1 MYADQI
7 STGRKRSIQERL
19 DGDLTAG
26 RAAGG
31 RANHA
36 ASKRQRQIE
45 EKWKHD
51 LYREGEPDSKSMDPR
66 DLRLKLQRRS
76 SQQAFTGT
84 KSSGIRDLR
93 EKLSGTMHPQP
104 SNADPPK
111 PKPVLEV
118 VKITRRENT
127 DEMPARQSKK
137 VSKQT
142 SSKKT
147 SQPKAE
153 SPLDSFLSSL
163 GLEKY
168 SITFQAEEV
177 DMAALR
183 HMTESD
189 LKALGIPMGPRK
201 KIILALESREYGNG
215 EGV

>member
-1 MYADQI
+1 MYSDQI
-7 STGRKRSIQERL
+7 STGRKRSIHERL
-19 DGDLTAG
+19 DGDLPAG
-26 RAAGG
+26 SGAGG
-31 RANHA
+31 RARHYV
-36 ASKRQRQIE
+36 SKRQRQID

-51 LYREGEPDSKSMDPR
+51 LYREDDDPASKSMDPR

-76 SQQAFTGT
+76 SQPGFAGT
-84 KSSGIRDLR
+84 KSSGVRDLR

-111 PKPVLEV
+111 PKPVSEV
-118 VKITRRENT
+118 VKITRRENAA
-127 DEMPARQSKK
+127 EVPVRQSKK
-137 VSKQT
+137 ASKQT
-142 SSKKT
+142 TSKKI

-153 SPLDSFLSSL
+153 SPLDTFLSSL

-183 HMTESD
+183 HMTDSD

-201 KIILALESREYGNG
+201 KIILALESRA
-215 EGV
+215 

>member
-1 MYADQI
+1 MYSDQI
-7 STGRKRSIQERL
+7 STGRKRSIHDRI
-19 DGDLTAG
+19 DGDLPAG
-26 RAAGG
+26 SGAGG
-31 RANHA
+31 RARHNV
-36 ASKRQRQIE
+36 SKRQRQID

-51 LYREGEPDSKSMDPR
+51 LYRDDDESASKSMDPR

-76 SQQAFTGT
+76 SQPAFTGS
-84 KSSGIRDLR
+84 KSSGVQDLR

-104 SNADPPK
+104 SNVDTPK
-111 PKPVLEV
+111 PKPVSEV
-118 VKITRRENT
+118 VKVTRRENAV
-127 DEMPARQSKK
+127 EVPVRQSKK
-137 VSKQT
+137 ASKQP

-183 HMTESD
+183 HMSDSD

-201 KIILALESREYGNG
+201 KIILALESRA
-215 EGV
+215 

>member
-1 MYADQI
+1 MYSDQM
-7 STGRKRSIQERL
+7 STGRKRSIHERL
-19 DGDLTAG
+19 DGDLPAG
-26 RAAGG
+26 AGAGG
-31 RANHA
+31 RARHM
-36 ASKRQRQIE
+36 ASKRQRQIDD
-45 EKWKHD
+45 KWKHD
-51 LYREGEPDSKSMDPR
+51 LYREDDEPASNSIGPR

-76 SQQAFTGT
+76 SQQGFT
-84 KSSGIRDLR
+84 SSKISGVRDLR

-111 PKPVLEV
+111 PKPVSEV
-118 VKITRRENT
+118 VKISRREAA

-137 VSKQT
+137 ASKQP
-142 SSKKT
+142 SVKKT
-147 SQPKAE
+147 SPPKTE

-183 HMTESD
+183 HMSDGD

-201 KIILALESREYGNG
+201 KIILALESRA
-215 EGV
+215 

>member
-1 MYADQI
+1 MYSDQI
-7 STGRKRSIQERL
+7 STGRKRSIHERL
-19 DGDLTAG
+19 DGDLPAG
-26 RAAGG
+26 SGAGG
-31 RANHA
+31 RARHT
-36 ASKRQRQIE
+36 ASKRQRHID

-51 LYREGEPDSKSMDPR
+51 LYREDEPASKSFDPR

-76 SQQAFTGT
+76 SQQVFTGT
-84 KSSGIRDLR
+84 KSSGVRDLR

-111 PKPVLEV
+111 PKPVSEV

-127 DEMPARQSKK
+127 GEMPARQSKK

-153 SPLDSFLSSL
+153 SPLDSFLGSL

-183 HMTESD
+183 HMTDGD

-201 KIILALESREYGNG
+201 KIILALESRP
-215 EGV
+215 

>member
-1 MYADQI
+1 MYSDQI
-7 STGRKRSIQERL
+7 STGRKRSIHERI
-19 DGDLTAG
+19 DGDLPAG
-26 RAAGG
+26 SGAGG
-31 RANHA
+31 RARHNV
-36 ASKRQRQIE
+36 SKRQRQID

-51 LYREGEPDSKSMDPR
+51 LYREDDEPASKSMDPR

-76 SQQAFTGT
+76 SQPGFAGM
-84 KSSGIRDLR
+84 KSSGVRDLR

-111 PKPVLEV
+111 PKPVSEV
-118 VKITRRENT
+118 VKITRRENAA
-127 DEMPARQSKK
+127 EVAVRHQSKK
-137 VSKQT
+137 VSKQA
-142 SSKKT
+142 SSKKI

-153 SPLDSFLSSL
+153 SPLDTFLSSL

-183 HMTESD
+183 HMTDSD

-201 KIILALESREYGNG
+201 KIILALESRA
-215 EGV
+215 

>member
-1 MYADQI
+1 MYSDQI
-7 STGRKRSIQERL
+7 STGRKRSIHDRL
-19 DGDLTAG
+19 DGDLPAG
-26 RAAGG
+26 TGAGG
-31 RANHA
+31 RVRHTV
-36 ASKRQRQIE
+36 SKRQRQID

-51 LYREGEPDSKSMDPR
+51 LYREDDEPASKSTDPK

-76 SQQAFTGT
+76 FQQDFTST
-84 KSSGIRDLR
+84 RSSGVRDLR
-93 EKLSGTMHPQP
+93 EKLSGIMNPQP

-111 PKPVLEV
+111 PKPKPVSEV
-118 VKITRRENT
+118 VNISRRQIA
-127 DEMPARQSKK
+127 DEMHARQNKK
-137 VSKQT
+137 PPKQT

-183 HMTESD
+183 HMTDSD

-201 KIILALESREYGNG
+201 KIILALESRA
-215 EGV
+215 